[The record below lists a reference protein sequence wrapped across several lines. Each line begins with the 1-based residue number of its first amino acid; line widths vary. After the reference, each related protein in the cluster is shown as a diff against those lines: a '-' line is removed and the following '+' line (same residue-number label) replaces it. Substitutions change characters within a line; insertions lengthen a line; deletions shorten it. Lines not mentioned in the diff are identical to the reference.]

1 MSFLYPLALLGIP
14 IGTGILL
21 VIYRRVSSGEPT
33 EVPTLFLL
41 SHFISEGGKPRRFFP
56 PLRFLFELLMLLL
69 LSLAAA
75 GFSFLGSG
83 GRAILVIDNRFQ
95 TSAITRE
102 SSTIFETVVER
113 AKEALRTNLEKDSVL
128 VMVTTPRLAPV
139 TDGFVSS
146 ASAATTLASIK
157 PAYGAGEIKMKLPS
171 LLSREDT
178 DKIVISSPSPIEQSV
193 TDRTRVILL
202 PVGLTP
208 LSNVAVEKMW
218 VDPTKEVSVKLRAF
232 SEEKISVTVGLSL
245 ISSDGS
251 KRSTERR
258 EIVVE
263 PNTSSTLT
271 FPPPSGEGIGYFAR
285 IESPEIGPDNS
296 LRADD
301 ESWLSMGRPA
311 STIGVVSHLS
321 AKQLGLDRV
330 LGGALEEISPT
341 QIEENPP
348 RVAGWIF
355 HRLSPQRPKTKP
367 SLYILPPPDAP
378 LIRSAPF
385 SAPWSVAIWEG
396 ASPLFRYL
404 SPDTILGVG
413 GAVLETGG
421 AFSPLLR
428 GDQGSIIA
436 EGFPYGTHT
445 VVMGCEALPFL
456 GAGNPSLSILL
467 LNTINHLFPN
477 ATAGELSPYSLLPRT
492 EVGEKPRY
500 LAYSS
505 ELPVVAD
512 PHTLSVP
519 GLIAIPSMDGPD
531 DVRAIT
537 FFDESESNLFGQRAI
552 SISTSETMISP
563 KENRAIN
570 STIPSIITI
579 LLGLMC
585 IDGALAIRSRS
596 NIKRGRA

>member
-21 VIYRRVSSGEPT
+21 VIYRRVSYGEPT

-41 SHFISEGGKPRRFFP
+41 SQFISEGGRPRRFFP
-56 PLRFLFELLMLLL
+56 PFRFLFELLILLL
-69 LSLAAA
+69 LSLAAS
-75 GFSFLGSG
+75 GFSFLGSRQ
-83 GRAILVIDNRFQ
+83 RAILVIDNRFQ

-102 SSTIFETVVER
+102 STTIFENVIER
-113 AKEALRTNLEKDSVL
+113 AKEALRADLEKDSVL

-139 TDGFVSS
+139 TDGFVPS

-157 PAYGAGEIKMKLPS
+157 PAYGAGEIKTKLPS

-178 DKIVISSPSPIEQSV
+178 DRIFISSPSPIEQSE
-193 TDRTRVILL
+193 TDRARVILL

-208 LSNVAVEKMW
+208 LNNVAVEKMW
-218 VDPTKEVSVKLRAF
+218 VAPTKDISVKLRAF
-232 SEEKISVTVGLSL
+232 STEKISVTVGLSL

-251 KRSTERR
+251 KRLTERR
-258 EIVVE
+258 KIVVE
-263 PNTSSTLT
+263 PNSGSIVT
-271 FPPPSGEGIGYFAR
+271 FPPPPGEGLGYFAR

-296 LRADD
+296 LGADD
-301 ESWLSMGRPA
+301 ESWLSIGRPA
-311 STIGVVSHLS
+311 TTIGVVSHLNPQ
-321 AKQLGLDRV
+321 QLGLDRV
-330 LGGALEEISPT
+330 LGGTLEEIPPT

-367 SLYILPPPDAP
+367 SLYILPPPDAS
-378 LIRSAPF
+378 LIRSTPF
-385 SAPWSVAIWEG
+385 TSPWNVAIWEG
-396 ASPLFRYL
+396 SSPLFRYL

-421 AFSPLLR
+421 MFSPLLR
-428 GDQGSIIA
+428 GDQGTIIA

-445 VVMGCEALPFL
+445 VVLGCEALPFL

-477 ATAGELSPYSLLPRT
+477 GTIGELSPYSPLSPT
-492 EVGEKPRY
+492 AGGEKPYY

-505 ELPVVAD
+505 ELPIVAD

-519 GLIAIPSMDGPD
+519 GLIVIHSTNGPD

-537 FFDESESNLFGQRAI
+537 FFDESESNLFGQRPI
-552 SISTSETMISP
+552 SLSTSGTTKVS
-563 KENRAIN
+563 ENNRSTN
-570 STIPSIITI
+570 STIPTLITV
-579 LLGLMC
+579 LLVLMC
-585 IDGALAIRSRS
+585 IDGALVVRSRS
-596 NIKRGRA
+596 GTKRRLA